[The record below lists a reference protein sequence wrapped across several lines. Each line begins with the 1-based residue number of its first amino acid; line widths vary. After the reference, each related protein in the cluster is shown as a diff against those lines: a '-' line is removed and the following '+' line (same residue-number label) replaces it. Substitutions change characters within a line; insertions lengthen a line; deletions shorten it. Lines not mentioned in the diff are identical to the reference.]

1 VNDEDAVTLIAR
13 RTVRAPVERVFE
25 IWTRADELMRW
36 WGPRGVECVGAE
48 VELRVGGSYRLGNRF
63 PDGRVVWIVGAFEAV
78 EPPNKLIYS
87 WRLEPGPERFERVT
101 VRFEPRDA
109 ATEVIVIHE
118 RIASR
123 AARDEHSAG
132 WEAYLDGL
140 VELLTSS

>member
-123 AARDEHSAG
+123 AARDLSG
-132 WEAYLDGL
+132 SRLPGG
-140 VELLTSS
+140 V